1 MATFEAQVEALTTI
15 TIGSSSTFPTQAQLT
30 QFLTDGAREI
40 IGILP
45 PDLLQYCT
53 GVTELDDSP
62 NTLAISTDTD
72 IGKIFYV
79 THSDGVRYLPCR
91 KIPAAFKASAN
102 DSTSLKY
109 FGTDS
114 DPVYWIAGTA
124 TEDST
129 TTATILEVF
138 PTPTADKTSFVYHV
152 AYPAVA
158 YNNSSITNF
167 PDNAEYRVVLYAS
180 MKSLL
185 SAIGNLT
192 IPPTVGGASESLTTT
207 MTALTSN
214 QVSTD
219 ADFLD
224 FSMWFTALGE
234 MIEDDED
241 IELAGAQIEKIN
253 SYVNSWNVQL
263 QGNLA
268 EMQQYMTLFQ
278 SLKADYT
285 MGIQMLKTGG
295 LPQAQSQARP
305 QQARR

>member
-1 MATFEAQVEALTTI
+1 MAVTSFEAQVEALTTI
-15 TIGSSSTFPTQAQLT
+15 TISSSGTYPTQGQLT
-30 QFLTDGAREI
+30 QFLTDGTREI

-45 PDLLQYCT
+45 PDLLQYCVDYTEIT
-53 GVTELDDSP
+53 GSSAMNIGAD
-62 NTLAISTDTD
+62 ID
-72 IGKIFYV
+72 IGKIVFV
-79 THSDGVRYLPCR
+79 TKSDGVRYLPTR
-91 KIPAAFKASAN
+91 KIPAAFSSLAN

-114 DPVYWIAGTA
+114 DPVYWIISDG
-124 TEDST
+124 SNPG
-129 TTATILEVF
+129 LEVF
-138 PTPTADKTSFVYHV
+138 PTPTSTKKARVHHI
-152 AYPAVA
+152 AYPDTA
-158 YNNSSITNF
+158 YNWTGIDNF
-167 PDNAEYRVVLYAS
+167 PDNAEYLVVLYAA

-207 MTALTSN
+207 MTGLTSD
-214 QVSTD
+214 QVGTD

-224 FSMWFTALGE
+224 FSVWFTALGE

-241 IELAGAQIEKIN
+241 MELASAQIEKIN
-253 SYVNSWNVQL
+253 AYVNTWNIQL
-263 QGNLA
+263 QGNIA

-285 MGIQMLKTGG
+285 MGIQMLKSGG
-295 LPQAQSQARP
+295 LPQAQPQARP